1 MNSTPFQFLS
11 VTLLSLATTIACGDG
26 SGDGDGNSDGD
37 GAGGTDVG
45 NTGGSA
51 ATGGSGAGGSP
62 AVGSFAVSAAV
73 ANNYTFTS
81 ELGLSVQQVQPN
93 TLLDFDWGQLT
104 TSFLDQPVDPTI
116 DLEKIDVVK
125 FRLTPE
131 EFAQKLNSH
140 ADDINSGAIGLSY
153 YQTAGETT
161 ANLVDFTSFGSE
173 VSAEVVLPLLDPEL
187 EPPATTTYAMMASTS
202 EDIGVGVQMIQ
213 LFQLDEASTQTTVT
227 LTDSSAA
234 LTSWSADLETLT
246 PTLVPAAN
254 PHIVFDWSDIPT
266 TSFGTEFETTK
277 ISEVLIARYAKTLQ
291 ELETEFLH
299 VEEIA
304 EELYR
309 AEVPAG
315 TSVDLATLTDEAG
328 NTFPGIGGE
337 GIWLVGLLCPIC
349 LNPTPWYISVVQAC
363 VEPCQ

>member
-1 MNSTPFQFLS
+1 FLMNSTPFQFLS

-26 SGDGDGNSDGD
+26 SGDGDG
-37 GAGGTDVG
+37 AGGTDAG

-51 ATGGSGAGGSP
+51 AVGGSGAGGSP

-81 ELGLSVQQVQPN
+81 DLGLSVQKVQPN

-104 TSFLDQPVDPTI
+104 TSFLDQPVNPATDP
-116 DLEKIDVVK
+116 EKIDVVK
-125 FRLTPE
+125 FPLTPE
-131 EFAQKLNSH
+131 EFAAKLNGY
-140 ADDINSGAIGLSY
+140 DDTISQGALGLSY
-153 YQTAGETT
+153 YQSAGETT
-161 ANLVDFTSFGSE
+161 ANMVDFTSFGSE
-173 VSAEVVLPLLDPEL
+173 VSAEDVLPLLDPAL
-187 EPPATTTYAMMASTS
+187 EPPATTTYAMMVSTS
-202 EDIGVGVQMIQ
+202 DAIGQGVQMIQ

-227 LTDSSAA
+227 MTDSSST

-246 PTLVPAAN
+246 PTLVPAGN

-266 TSFGTEFETTK
+266 TGFGTEFEATQ
-277 ISEVLIARYAKTLQ
+277 ISEVLVARYAKTLQ

-315 TSVDLATLTDEAG
+315 TSIDLATLTDEAG
-328 NTFPGIGGE
+328 NTFPGIGG
-337 GIWLVGLLCPIC
+337 
-349 LNPTPWYISVVQAC
+349 
-363 VEPCQ
+363 